1 MHIFGTNAVLDDIRS
16 PTYSTCLLNFHKAI
30 NKRQADSESLFLYV
44 SISFFTLLFQLSR
57 NSTSKKSRV
66 IFFHIAGILFIFT
79 SQANPSAIPGLPLP
93 GLPLCRRSPQ
103 VYVGDEVHLW
113 QTEQK
118 QAACGCL
125 NSSFV
130 KSPVNQTIVY
140 CEKTIGQRLFVECL
154 PGPESIIIPGITQMS
169 G

>member
-1 MHIFGTNAVLDDIRS
+1 MHIFGTNTVLDDIRS
-16 PTYSTCLLNFHKAI
+16 PTYSTTSTKQKTRDKQTLSHFSSMLVFLSLPYCSSCLATPLP
-30 NKRQADSESLFLYV
+30 
-44 SISFFTLLFQLSR
+44 
-57 NSTSKKSRV
+57 KKGCV
-66 IFFHIAGILFIFT
+66 IFFHIARLLFNFT
-79 SQANPSAIPGLPLP
+79 CQANWSAISGLSLP

-103 VYVGDEVHLW
+103 VYVGDGVHLW

-118 QAACGCL
+118 QAACGHL

-140 CEKTIGQRLFVECL
+140 CEKTIGQRRFVECL
-154 PGPESIIIPGITQMS
+154 PGSELIIIPGITQMS